1 MKPSSAKLVVE
12 GLKEAGVT
20 LVACLPDS
28 WMWEVYHQVSQDKH
42 FKTVPVCNEGE
53 GVAICAGAWAGG
65 KKAVM
70 LMENSGLRVAS
81 EALGRL
87 GGLPVMMFMG
97 YRGDIGDGNWWAVPI
112 GSTTEPMLNALKIPY
127 AMVTDEGE
135 IKKSIVRAFRTLD
148 ASRSHVAVLFSGDL
162 IW

>member
-20 LVACLPDS
+20 LVACVPDS
-28 WMWEVYHQVSQDKH
+28 WMWEVYHLISQDKH
-42 FKTVPVCNEGE
+42 FKSVAVCNEGE
-53 GVAICAGAWAGG
+53 GVAICSGAWLGG

-87 GGLPVMMFMG
+87 FGAPVMMFMG
-97 YRGDIGDGNWWAVPI
+97 YRGDMGDGNWWSVPI
-112 GSTTEPMLNALKIPY
+112 GTTTEPMLHALKIPY
-127 AMVTDEGE
+127 AIVTSEDE
-135 IKKSIVRAFRTLD
+135 IKKSIGRA
-148 ASRSHVAVLFSGDL
+148 
-162 IW
+162 